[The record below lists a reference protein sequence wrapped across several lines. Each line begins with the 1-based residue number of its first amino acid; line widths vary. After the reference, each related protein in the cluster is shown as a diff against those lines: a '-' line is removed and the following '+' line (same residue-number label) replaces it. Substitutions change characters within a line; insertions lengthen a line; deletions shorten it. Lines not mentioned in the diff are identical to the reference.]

1 MVEEMRRVEQMFE
14 EERARRTKI
23 ESDLKTEISRQQKNF
38 DNRMKKRMMMK
49 ELFKEERA
57 RRKKMEEDQ
66 KQAMSRI
73 EQLLEE
79 IRRKQQN
86 TEDVIFSVGQV
97 WSVFAQ

>member
-1 MVEEMRRVEQMFE
+1 MEEEMRRIEQMFE

-23 ESDLKTEISRQQKNF
+23 ESDLKTEIIMQKENF
-38 DNRMKKRMMMK
+38 DNCMKKRMMK

-57 RRKKMEEDQ
+57 RRKKMEEDK

-79 IRRKQQN
+79 IRKKQQN
-86 TEDVIFSVGQV
+86 SEDVILSVVQV
-97 WSVFAQ
+97 WSVFAK